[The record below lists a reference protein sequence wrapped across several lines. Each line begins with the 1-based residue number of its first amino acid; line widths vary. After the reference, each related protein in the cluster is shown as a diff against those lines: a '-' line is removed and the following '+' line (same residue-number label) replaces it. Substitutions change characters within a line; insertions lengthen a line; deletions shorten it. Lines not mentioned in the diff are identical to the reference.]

1 MPEGTSPEIFN
12 QEIAAL
18 EARLAAKKQELLH
31 SGVERH
37 EKTLLKEAIAEHAG
51 PSIPAVTSTAPVAT
65 TQAAPARTATA
76 AETAKVNLL
85 IAHAFTKGIASAV
98 AEAKKSGDAFLIDLL
113 HDRLTDEYYQKLLAA
128 RKVNPN

>member
-1 MPEGTSPEIFN
+1 MPEGTPTEIFH

-31 SGVERH
+31 SGAEKH
-37 EKTLLKEAIAEHAG
+37 EKTLLKEAIAEHVT
-51 PSIPAVTSTAPVAT
+51 PSAPTVVSPISTAT
-65 TQAAPARTATA
+65 TQATPTRTATA
-76 AETAKVNLL
+76 AEIAQVNLL
-85 IAHAFTKGIASAV
+85 IAHAFTNGIASAV
-98 AEAKKSGDAFLIDLL
+98 DEAKKSGDAFLIDLL